1 MKRLFAFGCSFTQ
14 HSWPMWPTFFV
25 NNFDQVYNY
34 GRGGA
39 GNGYIYHSVI
49 EAVERYNINENDAVV
64 IVWSG
69 YSRVDILN
77 NSKGWKTLGN
87 IYYQYDPE
95 TIDKLWSIETSVL
108 TTWNNMYLLSE
119 FLKSKNIKFC
129 YSSMCNMEFDEV
141 MSKHTP
147 RFSSMQ
153 SLIPGYLKD
162 FKNSKIFTEMSF
174 TDFQR
179 KYYLIEGQQ
188 LYNIQRSIFGKIE
201 KDGHPRVII
210 NYNFAKQQISKTLGI
225 ELDSEMESFAH
236 DLDDQL
242 SRAIIVPGK
251 CSEDISIEPFDNT
264 KNFGW
269 TVIDK
274 STLGRMM
281 TAAKEFKTR

>member
-39 GNGYIYHSVI
+39 GNQYIYHSII
-49 EAVERYNINENDAVV
+49 EAVERYTINENDAVV
-64 IVWSG
+64 VMWSG
-69 YSRVDILN
+69 YSRVDILKN
-77 NSKGWKTLGN
+77 NKGWKTAGN
-87 IYYQYDPE
+87 IYYQHEPE

-108 TTWNNMYLLSE
+108 TTWNNMYVLSE

-129 YSSMCNMEFDEV
+129 YSSMCNMEFDEI

-162 FKNSKIFTEMSF
+162 FKNSKIFTEMNF
-174 TDFQR
+174 MDFQR
-179 KYYLIEGQQ
+179 KYYLVDSQNCYYIK
-188 LYNIQRSIFGKIE
+188 RSDKME
-201 KDGHPRVII
+201 RDAHPRVTVS
-210 NYNFAKQQISKTLGI
+210 YNFAKQQISKILGI
-225 ELDSEMESFAH
+225 ELDPSIEYFAH
-236 DLDDQL
+236 ELDDQL
-242 SRAIIVPGK
+242 LKAIIVPGR
-251 CSEDISIEPFDNT
+251 CGEDLSVEPFDNT

-269 TVIDK
+269 TVINK
-274 STLGRMM
+274 STLDRIM
-281 TAAKEFKTR
+281 TAAKEFNTR